1 MADGAM
7 PMQQDEGYAV
17 ERLRRQYTDF
27 AADKRAELDEQRTAR
42 HYYHGDQYT
51 AAELK
56 TLKERKQPIVT
67 TPRLT
72 KKINGIVGLLERLRQ
87 DPKAFPRTPQQEQGA
102 ELGTAI
108 IRYALDQ
115 ADWTAVSPEV
125 CLNAAVNGIGGI
137 ELFVEQTQ
145 DGDAD
150 VAMSTVD
157 PETFFYDQRSVRPD
171 FSDARFMGIAK
182 WVDIEIAV
190 EMFPDKEEQLR
201 ALMSSGVGAP
211 GQSEQTQ
218 DRETRWVNSNE
229 KQIFLIE
236 HWYLKAGQWRWCFY
250 SYNVEL
256 DTGVSPWK
264 DEKGKSLCRFVM
276 FSANIDHDGD
286 RYGFIRMLKSPTDET
301 NARRSKALH
310 IMHTR
315 RIIMS
320 DGAVADVEKVRK
332 EAVRP
337 DGVVVLQPGGPETH
351 RFEFDD
357 ISKAADW
364 SSQIQLLEESKN
376 ELENFGPNPELMG
389 EASTKNQSGRAIAL
403 LQQAGIAELGPF
415 ILAYRN
421 WKLRVYRAVWN
432 IVQQSWTAEKYIRVT
447 DDDDVAQFIQLNGLQ
462 LDEYGRPS
470 MVNALG
476 ALDVD
481 IILDEGPD
489 TMNMMQDTFDTLTA
503 LAQNGA
509 QVPPQVL
516 IELSSLPQSTKKKLM
531 EYMEQ
536 ASQPNPLMVKEA
548 EAKIAGEEAKVE
560 ETRSKTLKN
569 LVDAEMMKVE
579 AMTPE
584 VPAMPVQEGPK
595 PPSVSIAFKD
605 LPPEAKSQALADA
618 GIFIPPAMLAAYEAE
633 QARTQMQMKQAQR
646 PQPRAA

>member
-1 MADGAM
+1 MADSETSAA
-7 PMQQDEGYAV
+7 PV
-17 ERLRRQYTDF
+17 ERLRRQYVNF
-27 AADKRAELDEQRTAR
+27 AADKRDELAEQRTAR

-56 TLKERKQPIVT
+56 ALKARKQPIVT

-87 DPKAFPRTPQQEQGA
+87 DPKAYPRTPAQEQGA

-115 ADWTAVSPEV
+115 ADWAAVSPEV
-125 CLNAAVNGIGGI
+125 CLNAAVNGIGGV
-137 ELFVEQTQ
+137 ELTVQQ
-145 DGDAD
+145 AGDGDAD
-150 VAMSTVD
+150 VEMSAVD

-182 WVDIEIAV
+182 WVDIDVAV
-190 EMFPDKEEQLR
+190 EMFPDREEELR
-201 ALMSSGVGAP
+201 ALMDSGTGAP
-211 GQSEQTQ
+211 GQSEQLQ
-218 DRETRWVNSNE
+218 DRETRWINSQEN
-229 KQIFLIE
+229 QIFLIE
-236 HWYLKAGQWRWCFY
+236 HWYLRSGQWQWCFY

-256 DTGVSPWK
+256 DSGPSPWRN
-264 DEKGKSLCRFVM
+264 EKGRSFCRFVM
-276 FSANIDHDGD
+276 FSANVDHDGD

-315 RIIMS
+315 RVIMEK
-320 DGAVADVEKVRK
+320 GAVDDVEKLRA
-332 EAVRP
+332 EAVRA
-337 DGVVVLQPGGPETH
+337 DGVVETNPGLE
-351 RFEFDD
+351 FAFDD
-357 ISKAADW
+357 MSKAADW
-364 SSQIQLLEESKN
+364 QSQIALLEESKG

-389 EASTKNQSGRAIAL
+389 EASSKNQSGRAIAL

-432 IVQQSWTAEKYIRVT
+432 IVQQSWTGEKYIRVT
-447 DDDDVAQFIQLNGLQ
+447 DDDQIAQFIQLNGLQ
-462 LDEYGRPS
+462 IDPMTGQPA

-516 IELSSLPQSTKKKLM
+516 IELSSLPQSTKQKLL

-536 ASQPNPLMVKEA
+536 ASQPPPGA
-548 EAKIAGEEAKVE
+548 EQLQQIQIAGEEAKVE
-560 ETRSKTLKN
+560 ETRARTMKTM
-569 LVDAEMMKVE
+569 VDAQLAGME
-579 AMTPE
+579 AMTPQA
-584 VPAMPVQEGPK
+584 PAMPVQEGPK
-595 PPSVSIAFKD
+595 PPSVSISFKD

-618 GIFIPPAMLAAYEAE
+618 GIFIPPAMLAAYDAE
-633 QARTQMQMKQAQR
+633 QVRQQMQMKQAQR
-646 PQPRAA
+646 PQQPERAA